1 MNKAK
6 AGGRGWV
13 GVRWRLAVAGLAW
26 WVGGGVAP
34 AADYTGGHGDIGI
47 GYEGGELEL
56 HVHLH
61 EASVVDGTPLD
72 ADGEYGPDELTIV
85 VPYSTYEHVVDVGG
99 RDPSAAYDPIG
110 VNAGEGYWFLPATDS
125 GPGGADALGTPFLG
139 LGAEE
144 LEPLDWVG
152 QLTLSLVSVSG
163 PGYFSMWVGGFAP
176 TFFMS
181 NVDGISGADQ
191 FLLDAGGH
199 EHVNFSFSQAGTY
212 QITLSASGTH
222 AIDGAVSDTATYTFE
237 VQGQGDPSQV
247 PEPSTVGLLL
257 MSGLLLARTR
267 RRPARGS

>member
-1 MNKAK
+1 MNVNKRR
-6 AGGRGWV
+6 RGWA
-13 GVRWRLAVAGLAW
+13 GLRWRFAVAGLMA

-34 AADYTGGHGDIGI
+34 AADYTGGHGDLGI

-61 EASVVDGTPLD
+61 EESVVDGTPLD
-72 ADGEYGPDELTIV
+72 ADGEYGPDEITIV
-85 VPYSTYEHVVDVGG
+85 VPYTTYEHVVDVGG
-99 RDPSAAYDPIG
+99 RDPAAAYDPIG

-144 LEPLDWVG
+144 LDPLDWVG

-163 PGYFSMWVGGFAP
+163 PGYFSMWVGGFVP

-181 NVDGISGADQ
+181 NLDGISGADQ

-222 AIDGAVSDTATYTFE
+222 AIDGEVNDTATYTFE
-237 VQGQGDPSQV
+237 VQGQGDPSSV
-247 PEPSTVGLLL
+247 PEPSTAGLLV
-257 MSGLLLARTR
+257 MSGLLLARAR
-267 RRPARGS
+267 RRLPGRS